1 VTLVEVNRM
10 ITAIRVL
17 VTPMIVCATQIY
29 SAFHSGHV
37 ATPGASSWIAMNFL
51 LIAASWLTQAWVVY
65 RVARA
70 LELNNARVCALLAI
84 AVPGLAGLLL
94 SIHFSKRARVAETRL
109 KEASHA

>member
-10 ITAIRVL
+10 IAAMRVL
-17 VTPMIVCATQIY
+17 VTPMIVGATQIY

-37 ATPGASSWIAMNFL
+37 ATPGAPSWIAVNFL
-51 LIAASWLTQAWVVY
+51 FIAASWLAQAWVVY

-70 LELNNARVCALLAI
+70 LELDNARVCAFLAI

-94 SIHFSKRARVAETRL
+94 SFHFSRRARVGEARL